1 MLAQHRELL
10 PGASGE
16 PFVAVDFETASG
28 LRTSACSVAVVRV
41 EGERVVRAE
50 TSLIR
55 PPQPSGELF
64 RIHGISEAAQRNA
77 PPLSEVW
84 ERFAPFFEGVGLIV
98 AHNAAFDRDVMLK
111 SWGVAGL
118 TPPGLPWACTV
129 EMSKRLW
136 PSLPGHKLNQLAVSW
151 GIPLRHHNA
160 LSDARACAEL
170 VLRARAVERGELD
183 LPWKKRPDLRAP
195 EPPSSTA
202 SPEPSPSSALS
213 PASVLPPRSPVSAE
227 QARCIELLE
236 LGREAR
242 ARGGDVLLLQ
252 EEVGNP
258 VARALV
264 SCGWLL
270 EDLEQDLLRLHRR
283 QAEGVRLECRF
294 EALTRVLSLPR
305 NAQPDFFETVRRM
318 RALQRQRRADYGRS
332 TSEQREVLKERTETL
347 EDQVDELLGV
357 LPQGGAE

>member
-1 MLAQHRELL
+1 MLAPHRELL
-10 PGASGE
+10 PGTSGE

-28 LRTSACSVAVVRV
+28 QRTSACSLAVVRV
-41 EGERVVRAE
+41 EGERIVRAE

-64 RIHGISEAAQRNA
+64 RIHGISETAQRNA

-84 ERFAPFFEGVGLIV
+84 ERFASFFEGVGLIV

-118 TPPGLPWACTV
+118 TPPGLPWACSV

-136 PSLPGHKLNQLAVSW
+136 PSLPGHKLNQLAAAW

-195 EPPSSTA
+195 AAPA
-202 SPEPSPSSALS
+202 PEPSPSSVLP
-213 PASVLPPRSPVSAE
+213 PASVLPPRPPVSAE
-227 QARCIELLE
+227 QARCLELLE

-242 ARGGDVLLLQ
+242 VQGGDVMLLQ

-294 EALTRVLSLPR
+294 EALLRILSLPR

-318 RALQRQRRADYGRS
+318 RALQRQRRTDYGRS
-332 TSEQREVLKERTETL
+332 TSEQREAQRERTEAL

-357 LPQGGAE
+357 LPQGGVS

>member
-1 MLAQHRELL
+1 MSLLASRRELL

-16 PFVAVDFETASG
+16 PFVALDFETASG
-28 LRTSACSVAVVRV
+28 QRTSACSLAVVRV
-41 EGERVVRAE
+41 EGERIVRAE

-64 RIHGISEAAQRNA
+64 HIHGISEAAQRSA
-77 PPLSEVW
+77 PPLAEVW
-84 ERFAPFFEGVGLIV
+84 ERFASFFEGVGLIV

-111 SWGVAGL
+111 SWGAAGL
-118 TPPGLPWACTV
+118 TPPGLPWACSV

-136 PSLPGHKLNQLAVSW
+136 PSLLGHKLNQLASAW

-170 VLRARAVERGELD
+170 VLRARAVERGELE

-195 EPPSSTA
+195 ALPA
-202 SPEPSPSSALS
+202 SPVSAAPSPSS
-213 PASVLPPRSPVSAE
+213 VLPLRPPVSTE
-227 QARCIELLE
+227 QARCLELLE

-242 ARGGDVLLLQ
+242 VQGGDVMRLQ
-252 EEVGNP
+252 VEVGNP

-264 SCGWLL
+264 SCGWLI
-270 EDLEQDLLRLHRR
+270 EDLEQDMVRLHRR

-294 EALTRVLSLPR
+294 EALLRILSLPR

-318 RALQRQRRADYGRS
+318 RVQQRQRRTDYGRS
-332 TSEQREVLKERTETL
+332 TAEQREVQKERTEAL

-357 LPQGGAE
+357 LPQGGAA